1 MEVTGVCRNNNT
13 GMKNTE
19 TTNSVKGYL
28 CVAAAAVMWASSG
41 TAGKALFTSGV
52 TPFELVQI
60 RVTVSTIILA
70 IVFGIRFRPLFKIR
84 PRDLWYFFLLG
95 GVVMALV
102 QVAYFYAISKIQV
115 AAAIFIQYLAP
126 VIVACFS
133 ICFWKERLTP
143 GKILALVLSLG
154 GCYLVVGGY
163 SLHLLKMNQL
173 GILAG
178 ILSAFCFAAY
188 TLVGEKGMHRYSPWT
203 VIFYSFL
210 FATLTWHTLYP
221 PFQYIKSDFSAV
233 QWGWVIYVSIV
244 GTVLPFGLFL
254 VGVNYVRSTR
264 ASITA
269 TLEPISAGLFAY
281 LFLGES
287 LQPLQIAGGAMVVAA
302 IVVLQLKR
310 ERDELSPASI
320 RSRCSES

>member
-1 MEVTGVCRNNNT
+1 MR
-13 GMKNTE
+13 
-19 TTNSVKGYL
+19 GYL

-41 TAGKALFTSGV
+41 TAGKALFTGGV

-60 RVTVSTIILA
+60 RVTVSTVLLG
-70 IVFGIRFRPLFKIR
+70 IVFGIWYRPLFKIR

-102 QVAYFYAISKIQV
+102 QVTYFYAISKIQV
-115 AAAIFIQYLAP
+115 AAAIFLQYLAP
-126 VIVACFS
+126 IMVAFFS

-143 GKILALVLSLG
+143 GKILALLLSLG

-163 SLHLLKMNQL
+163 SLQLLKMNQL

-178 ILSAFCFAAY
+178 LSSALCFAVS
-188 TLVGEKGMHRYSPWT
+188 TLVGERGMHRYSPWT
-203 VIFYSFL
+203 VLFYAFL
-210 FATLTWHTLYP
+210 FATITWHTLYP
-221 PFQYIKSDFSAV
+221 PFQYIRAGFTAA
-233 QWGWVIYVSIV
+233 QWGWILYVSIV
-244 GTVLPFGLFL
+244 GTVLPFGLFF

-281 LFLGES
+281 LFIGES
-287 LQPLQIAGGAMVVAA
+287 LQPLQMAGGAMVVAA

-310 ERDELSPASI
+310 ERDELSPENI
-320 RSRCSES
+320 RQTG

>member
-1 MEVTGVCRNNNT
+1 M
-13 GMKNTE
+13 
-19 TTNSVKGYL
+19 KGYL

-41 TAGKALFTSGV
+41 TAGKALFTGGV

-60 RVTVSTIILA
+60 RVTVSTVLLG
-70 IVFGIRFRPLFKIR
+70 IVFGIWFRPLFKIR

-102 QVAYFYAISKIQV
+102 QVTYFYAISKIQV
-115 AAAIFIQYLAP
+115 AAAIFLQYLAP
-126 VIVACFS
+126 IMVAFFS

-143 GKILALVLSLG
+143 GKILALALSLG

-178 ILSAFCFAAY
+178 LLSALCFAVY
-188 TLVGEKGMHRYSPWT
+188 TLVGERGMHRYSPWT
-203 VIFYSFL
+203 VLFYAFL
-210 FATLTWHTLYP
+210 FATITWHTLYP
-221 PFQYIKSDFSAV
+221 PFQYVRAGFTAA
-233 QWGWVIYVSIV
+233 QWGWIFYVSIV
-244 GTVLPFGLFL
+244 GTVLPFGLFF

-281 LFLGES
+281 LFIGES
-287 LQPLQIAGGAMVVAA
+287 LQPLQMAGGAMVVAA

-310 ERDELSPASI
+310 ERDELSPENI
-320 RSRCSES
+320 RQTG

>member
-1 MEVTGVCRNNNT
+1 
-13 GMKNTE
+13 MKNTE
-19 TTNSVKGYL
+19 TSHSIKGYL
-28 CVAAAAVMWASSG
+28 CVAVAAVMWASSG

-60 RVTVSTIILA
+60 RVTVSTVLLSV
-70 IVFGIRFRPLFKIR
+70 VFGIWFRSFFKIR

-102 QVAYFYAISKIQV
+102 QVTYFYAISKIQV

-126 VIVACFS
+126 VMVAFFS

-143 GKILALVLSLG
+143 GKVFALVLSLG

-178 ILSAFCFAAY
+178 ILSAFCFAVY

-203 VIFYSFL
+203 VLFYSFL

-221 PFQYIKSDFSAV
+221 PFQYLRGGFTAA
-233 QWGWVIYVSIV
+233 QWGWMLYVSIV

-287 LQPLQIAGGAMVVAA
+287 LRPLQIAGGAMVVAA

-320 RSRCSES
+320 RNRCSES

>member
-1 MEVTGVCRNNNT
+1 M
-13 GMKNTE
+13 
-19 TTNSVKGYL
+19 KGYL

-41 TAGKALFTSGV
+41 TAGKALFTGGM

-60 RVTVSTIILA
+60 RVTVSTVLLA
-70 IVFGIRFRPLFKIR
+70 IVFGSRFRPLFGIR

-102 QVAYFYAISKIQV
+102 QMTYFFAISKIQV
-115 AAAIFIQYLAP
+115 AAAIFLQYLAP
-126 VIVACFS
+126 VMVAFFS
-133 ICFWKERLTP
+133 ICFWKEPLTP
-143 GKILALVLSLG
+143 IKVVALLLSVG

-173 GILAG
+173 GIIAG
-178 ILSAFCFAAY
+178 LSSALCFAAY
-188 TLVGEKGMHRYSPWT
+188 TLVGERGMHRYSPWT
-203 VIFYSFL
+203 VLFYSFF
-210 FATLTWHTLYP
+210 FATITWHIFYP
-221 PFQYIKSDFSAV
+221 PFQYFRADFTTH
-233 QWGWVIYVSIV
+233 QWGLIFYVSII

-254 VGVNYVRSTR
+254 MGVNHVRSTR

-287 LQPLQIAGGAMVVAA
+287 LQPLQIAGGVLVVTA
-302 IVVLQLKR
+302 IVVLQLKK
-310 ERDELSPASI
+310 EQDEFSPESI
-320 RSRCSES
+320 RTRGKAS

>member
-1 MEVTGVCRNNNT
+1 
-13 GMKNTE
+13 MKNPE
-19 TTNSVKGYL
+19 TSHSIKGYL

-60 RVTVSTIILA
+60 RVTVSTVLLS
-70 IVFGIRFRPLFKIR
+70 IVFGIWFRPLFRIR

-102 QVAYFYAISKIQV
+102 QVTYFYAISKIQV
-115 AAAIFIQYLAP
+115 AAAIFLQYLAP
-126 VIVACFS
+126 VMVAFFS
-133 ICFWKERLTP
+133 ICFWKEGLTRT
-143 GKILALVLSLG
+143 KFAALLLSLG

-173 GILAG
+173 GIFAG
-178 ILSAFCFAAY
+178 LSSALCFATY
-188 TLVGEKGMHRYSPWT
+188 TLVGERGMHRYPPWT
-203 VIFYSFL
+203 VLFYSFL
-210 FATLTWHTLYP
+210 FATITWHVFYP
-221 PFQYIKSDFSAV
+221 PFQYFRADFTTS
-233 QWGWVIYVSIV
+233 QWGWIFYVSIV
-244 GTVLPFGLFL
+244 GTVLPFGLFF

-287 LQPLQIAGGAMVVAA
+287 LKPLQIAGGVMVVTA
-302 IVVLQLKR
+302 IIVLQIKK
-310 ERDELSPASI
+310 EQDALSPASI
-320 RSRCSES
+320 RNRCSTS

>member
-1 MEVTGVCRNNNT
+1 
-13 GMKNTE
+13 MKNPE
-19 TTNSVKGYL
+19 TSHSMKGYL

-41 TAGKALFTSGV
+41 TAGKALFTGGV
-52 TPFELVQI
+52 TPFELVQV
-60 RVTVSTIILA
+60 RVTVSAVLLTL
-70 IVFGIRFRPLFKIR
+70 VFGIWFRPLFKIR

-95 GVVMALV
+95 GVVMALG
-102 QVAYFYAISKIQV
+102 QVTYFYAISKIQV
-115 AAAIFIQYLAP
+115 AAAIFLEYLAP
-126 VIVACFS
+126 IMVAFFS

-143 GKILALVLSLG
+143 GKILALLLSLG

-178 ILSAFCFAAY
+178 LSSALCFAVY
-188 TLVGEKGMHRYSPWT
+188 TLVGERGMHRYSPWT
-203 VIFYSFL
+203 VLFYAFL
-210 FATLTWHTLYP
+210 FATVTWHTLYP
-221 PFQYIKSDFSAV
+221 PFQYIRAGFTAA
-233 QWGWVIYVSIV
+233 QWGWILYISIV
-244 GTVLPFGLFL
+244 GTVLPFGLFF

-281 LFLGES
+281 LFIGES
-287 LQPLQIAGGAMVVAA
+287 LQPLQMAGGAMVVAA

-310 ERDELSPASI
+310 ERDELCPANI
-320 RSRCSES
+320 RRAG